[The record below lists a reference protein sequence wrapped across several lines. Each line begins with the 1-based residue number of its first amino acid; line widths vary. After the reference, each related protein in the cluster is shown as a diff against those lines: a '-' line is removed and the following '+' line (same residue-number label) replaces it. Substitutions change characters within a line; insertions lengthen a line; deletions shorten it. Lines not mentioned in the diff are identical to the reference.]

1 MPKSFCSQV
10 FFSLVILFT
19 CSFPRIYW
27 LYESEEEKKRE
38 SEWEREQPKKK
49 KRNTVQFE
57 RWYWKSFDSDKQAG
71 AAFSVVPAQHS
82 FTCSA
87 VFFFMYVTSINAQII
102 FIHPYAPTSEMP
114 SNFIGL
120 IHTIIKSNLPHKS
133 ENFS

>member
-1 MPKSFCSQV
+1 MPKSFCSQI

-27 LYESEEEKKRE
+27 LYESKEERKRERKRGRATEKK
-38 SEWEREQPKKK
+38 
-49 KRNTVQFE
+49 TVQFE
-57 RWYWKSFDSDKQAG
+57 RWYRKSFNSDKQAG
-71 AAFSVVPAQHS
+71 AAFSVVPAQHC
-82 FTCSA
+82 FTFSCI
-87 VFFFMYVTSINAQII
+87 FFMCVTSINAQII

-133 ENFS
+133 VNFS